1 LDDRIQQLADELT
14 RGYERAAVVGLKVRS
29 GEVICLF
36 SQPTFDPSIFSG
48 TVDTAAWNRLTGDRS
63 KPFFNRAISSGYP
76 PGSTMKPVVAL
87 GALRR
92 GVIRPAT
99 VLDPCHGAYRY
110 GNRTFKCWSSH
121 GAVNLVEALAVSCNN
136 YFYQVGLRLGID
148 SLTGFA
154 AEAGLGR
161 TTGID
166 LPGERAGNVP
176 TRAWLDKRYGKGRWG
191 AGSVLN
197 FAIGQGEVL
206 VTPLQLAVL
215 YAAIANDGIACRPHI
230 LDRAD
235 SAGHEVYRARAE
247 TGRLPVSEVDIRQ
260 VKAGLDRVVEYGT
273 AAAVRMREVT
283 IAGKTGTAQNPPRPD
298 HAWFVGYAPADAPEV
313 VFSVLVENAGH
324 GGSVAAPIAARL
336 IRAWFFPGEVTT
348 DSEGP

>member
-1 LDDRIQQLADELT
+1 
-14 RGYERAAVVGLKVRS
+14 
-29 GEVICLF
+29 
-36 SQPTFDPSIFSG
+36 
-48 TVDTAAWNRLTGDRS
+48 
-63 KPFFNRAISSGYP
+63 
-76 PGSTMKPVVAL
+76 
-87 GALRR
+87 
-92 GVIRPAT
+92 
-99 VLDPCHGAYRY
+99 
-110 GNRTFKCWSSH
+110 
-121 GAVNLVEALAVSCNN
+121 
-136 YFYQVGLRLGID
+136 